1 MMNSILPFTSALSG
15 ASTGSLFMAIRTEA
29 PDGGQFHRLTP
40 RVMIWDETTYLLDLT
55 PVRRYWSHH
64 AEHQQQNLSEYLTE
78 VLSSDM
84 TQTQQAATATHP
96 WIALLLL
103 SSVADRPALKLVDG
117 LSMLGRKLLDDLT
130 CEQWINRVRELREPL
145 AAAAS
150 KTPNNT
156 QKKTNLGSLSPLIKT
171 IDRMGLKHI
180 RDLNDIDVPA
190 MERRF
195 GKLAATAWKWTT
207 THTPTKSTKQRSLF
221 DDTFRD
227 DFPWQN
233 ITPKETPS
241 ITRFFEHPVRLWDH
255 ISPHLMEDF
264 DRICNLTCWS
274 SNERVVSLEWEL
286 SFSCS
291 PPLRIP
297 VLFRHPHALH
307 SESGHHKTALLQAFH
322 SWQRAMNSRQKPC
335 HHGDSYIVEDSITE
349 WRLVI
354 TERLILTPQLQGLF
368 TDDLSTDCSH
378 LMRLENSLGVPLFAY
393 TPTDHWTPERSFTA
407 DRRGFEHVHM
417 PSGSIARFAM
427 NQRRPLFI
435 YTKPELPID
444 HAQSCG
450 LIFSERVGIDWWSD
464 IPAGH
469 SGSCRDY
476 YIRMTDDGLL
486 QWVFY
491 TDDGSI
497 KVHGIYG

>member
-1 MMNSILPFTSALSG
+1 MMSSILPFTSALSG
-15 ASTGSLFMAIRTEA
+15 ASAGSLFMAIRTEA
-29 PDGGQFHRLTP
+29 PDGRQFHRLTP
-40 RVMIWDETTYLLDLT
+40 RVMIWDEGTYLLDLT

-64 AEHQQQNLSEYLTE
+64 AELRQQNLSEYLTDILWTE
-78 VLSSDM
+78 M
-84 TQTQQAATATHP
+84 TQRQQAAIATHP
-96 WIALLLL
+96 WTALLLL
-103 SSVADRPALKLVDG
+103 SSAADRPALKFVDG
-117 LSMLGRKLLDDLT
+117 LSLLGRKLLDDLT
-130 CEQWINRVRELREPL
+130 CEQWIGRVRELREL
-145 AAAAS
+145 MTTITS
-150 KTPNNT
+150 NHSST
-156 QKKTNLGSLSPLIKT
+156 QKTNLGSLAPLIKT
-171 IDRMGLKHI
+171 LERMGLKHI
-180 RDLNDIDVPA
+180 RELIDIDVPA

-207 THTPTKSTKQRSLF
+207 SHTPSKINHRRSLF

-227 DFPWQN
+227 DFPWRN
-233 ITPKETPS
+233 ITPKDTPS

-255 ISPHLMEDF
+255 ISPHLLEDF

-322 SWQRAMNSRQKPC
+322 SWQRALAARQQPC
-335 HHGDSYIVEDSITE
+335 HQGDIYIVEDSIAE
-349 WRLVI
+349 WRI
-354 TERLILTPQLQGLF
+354 IIEERLILNQQPQSLF
-368 TDDLSTDCSH
+368 TDDLSTDCSQ
-378 LMRLENSLGVPLFAY
+378 LMRLENSIAVPLYAY
-393 TPTDHWTPERSFTA
+393 TATDHWTPERSFTT
-407 DRRGFEHVHM
+407 DRRSFDHTEI
-417 PSGSIARFAM
+417 PSGVIARLAM

-435 YTKPELPID
+435 YTRPESLVD
-444 HAQSCG
+444 HRQSCG
-450 LIFSERVGIDWWSD
+450 LIFSERVGVDWWSD

-486 QWVFY
+486 QWIFHA
-491 TDDGSI
+491 DDGAI
-497 KVHGIYG
+497 KIHGIYG

>member
-1 MMNSILPFTSALSG
+1 
-15 ASTGSLFMAIRTEA
+15 MAIRTEA

-40 RVMIWDETTYLLDLT
+40 RVMKWDETTYLLDLT

-64 AEHQQQNLSEYLTE
+64 AEHQQQNLSAYLTDTLWTE
-78 VLSSDM
+78 M
-84 TQTQQAATATHP
+84 TQTQQAATAAHP

-103 SSVADRPALKLVDG
+103 SSAADRPTLKLVDG
-117 LSMLGRKLLDDLT
+117 SSPLGRRLLDDLT
-130 CEQWINRVRELREPL
+130 CEQWINRVRELREPMTVMT
-145 AAAAS
+145 S
-150 KTPNNT
+150 KGTNSTP
-156 QKKTNLGSLSPLIKT
+156 KKPNLGSLVPLVKT

-180 RDLNDIDVPA
+180 RELADIDVPA

-195 GKLAATAWKWTT
+195 GKLAATAWRWTIT
-207 THTPTKSTKQRSLF
+207 NAPSKPNGQRSLF
-221 DDTFRD
+221 DDTFHD

-241 ITRFFEHPVRLWDH
+241 ITRCFEHPLRLWDH

-274 SNERVVSLEWEL
+274 SSERVVSLEWEL

-322 SWQRAMNSRQKPC
+322 SWQRAMTSRQKPC
-335 HHGDSYIVEDSITE
+335 LNGGLDGDTYIVEDSITE

-354 TERLILTPQLQGLF
+354 TERLILSPQPHGLF
-368 TDDLSTDCSH
+368 ADDGSSKKLSTDCSQ
-378 LMRLENSLGVPLFAY
+378 LMRLENSLAVPLFAY
-393 TPTDHWTPERSFTA
+393 TSTDHWTPERSFTA
-407 DRRGFEHVHM
+407 DRRGFDHNHI
-417 PSGSIARFAM
+417 PSGSIARLAM

-435 YTKPELPID
+435 YKKPESPLD
-444 HAQSCG
+444 HAQSSG

-486 QWVFY
+486 QWVFH

-497 KVHGIYG
+497 KIHGIYG